1 MKRFCTFI
9 VMGLALGIAL
19 SACGFFET
27 RERVIGTFWEGEESP
42 VTVPSE
48 VTRGQPFEV
57 SVRTLGGDCTVK
69 GDTVIAAED
78 LRANVTPFDIEVTR
92 ASPCLL
98 YAQELVHTAKLVF
111 EEAGTAT
118 VTFHGQNP
126 DLSSPEE
133 LLSLERT
140 LTVR

>member
-1 MKRFCTFI
+1 MRRRCIRILVGFALIT
-9 VMGLALGIAL
+9 VLA
-19 SACGFFET
+19 SCGFFET
-27 RERVIGTFWEGEESP
+27 RERVVGTFWEGEGP
-42 VTVPSE
+42 PATVPSE

-57 SVRTLGGDCTVK
+57 SVSTLGGDCTLK
-69 GDTVIAAED
+69 GDTVVSAEG

-118 VTFHGQNP
+118 ITFHGQNP
-126 DLSSPEE
+126 DISSPEK
-133 LLSLERT
+133 LVSLERT
-140 LTVR
+140 LSVR